1 VDRRAFFGTL
11 AGGLL
16 AAPISVAAQA
26 RTIPKIGVLWPNP
39 PATFE
44 WIRQGLQDLGYVEGR
59 NINFEYRWAE
69 GKLDE
74 LPQLATELVGLKVAL
89 IVTLAPPAAVA
100 AKNATQTI
108 PIVFVAIGDPIASG
122 LVSSMGHPGGNL
134 TGTTRMLTEMSAKHI
149 QLLKEAVPSL
159 SRVAVL
165 WNPGNTSHGP
175 AFQAAES
182 TAQSLALQVLP
193 FEVRRTGDLDRVFAA
208 LGTQLADGMLFIAD
222 PIFFI
227 NLKRMAELVAA
238 NRLPAVT
245 NFTEFP
251 RLGGLIGYAPNLQ
264 EEFRRAAIYVDKIL
278 RGAKAGDLPVLQPTK
293 FDLVLNLKTAKALRL
308 TIPPSLLQRADQVIE

>member
-1 VDRRAFFGTL
+1 MDRPTFLRTL
-11 AGGLL
+11 AATLL
-16 AAPISVAAQA
+16 AAPIRVAAQA

-39 PATFE
+39 PTTFE
-44 WIRQGLQDLGYVEGR
+44 WIRQGLRDLGYVEGR

-69 GKLDE
+69 SKLDE
-74 LPQLATELVGLKVAL
+74 LPQLAAELVGLKVAL
-89 IVTLAPPAAVA
+89 LLTLAPSAAVA

-149 QLLKEAVPSL
+149 QLLKEAAPSL

-165 WNPGNTSHGP
+165 WNPGNSSHRP
-175 AFQAAES
+175 ALHAAES
-182 TAQSLALQVLP
+182 TARTLALRVLP
-193 FEVRRTGDLDRVFAA
+193 VEVRGPDDLDRVFAA
-208 LGTQLADGMLFIAD
+208 LAGQRADGMLFIAD

-238 NRLPAVT
+238 SRLPAIT

-251 RLGGLIGYAPNLQ
+251 KLGGLIGYAPNLQ
-264 EEFRRAAIYVDKIL
+264 EEFRRTAIYIDKIL
-278 RGAKAGDLPVLQPTK
+278 NGAKAGDLPVLQPTK
-293 FDLVLNLKTAKALRL
+293 FDLVLNLKTAKALNL
-308 TIPPSLLQRADQVIE
+308 TIAPSLLARADQVIE

>member
-1 VDRRAFFGTL
+1 MDRRAFLSALSGS
-11 AGGLL
+11 LL
-16 AAPISVAAQA
+16 AAPNSVAAQA

-44 WIRQGLQDLGYVEGR
+44 WIRQGLGDLGYAEGR

-69 GKLDE
+69 GRLDH
-74 LPQLATELVGLKVAL
+74 LPRLAAELVGLKVVL

-149 QLLKEAVPSL
+149 QLLKEAAPSL

-165 WNPGNTSHGP
+165 WNPDNTSHGP
-175 AFQAAES
+175 ALQAAET
-182 TAQSLALQVLP
+182 TAHSLALQVLP
-193 FEVRRTGDLDRVFAA
+193 FEVRRPGDLDRVSGA
-208 LGTQLADGMLFIAD
+208 LGSHVADGMLFIAD

-238 NRLPAVT
+238 SRLPAIA

-251 RLGGLIGYAPNLQ
+251 RLGGLIGYAANLE

-278 RGAKAGDLPVLQPTK
+278 KGAKAGDLPVLQPTK
-293 FDLVLNLKTAKALRL
+293 FDLVLNLKTAKALGL
-308 TIPPSLLQRADQVIE
+308 TIPPSLLQRADHVIE